1 MSWFRREKP
10 LHERLAEEGGLTP
23 RPEPLDTRPRWGEV
37 GIHGVHRPRRWDAVA
52 TTEAPALAGDRVEFV
67 ALADGALLV
76 DDDAAADGLAALAEA
91 VEGEVDPPYRA
102 EAVRQQGAVW
112 AVAVRR
118 IEVVELEQDVD
129 GNEIELA
136 SSQGDRTLHVDGRPA
151 FGSVPALERLAG
163 ERFAD
168 YVVRAERLEDDL
180 WEVAVTPL

>member
-23 RPEPLDTRPRWGEV
+23 RREPLDTRPRWGEV

-52 TTEAPALAGDRVEFV
+52 TTEAPALEGDRVQFV
-67 ALADGALLV
+67 ALPDGALLV
-76 DDDAAADGLAALAEA
+76 EGGAAHEGLAALANA
-91 VEGEVDPPYRA
+91 VEGEVEPPYRA
-102 EAVRQQGAVW
+102 EAVRQDRNVW

-118 IEVVELEQDVD
+118 IEVVELEQEVD
-129 GNEIELA
+129 GDEIELA
-136 SSQGDRTLHVDGRPA
+136 SSQGERTLHVDGRPV
-151 FGSVPALERLAG
+151 FGSIPALERFAG